1 MLSHISIKNYA
12 LIRQLELNLSAN
24 LNVITGETGAGKS
37 ILLGAIGLLLG
48 NRADSKT
55 LWDENQKCVIEGS
68 FDLAKTDLKLQ
79 FENEDLDY
87 SPQTIIRREISANGK
102 SRAFINDT
110 PVTLE
115 VMRKIGFLLMDIHS
129 QHETLELG
137 SHRFQLNLIDA
148 FAENEKVKEKYSEA
162 WRDFLNASKNYD
174 EMLNESSSLKV
185 ESDFVKFQLD
195 ELVKANLSDTQEQ
208 EKLEDEL
215 KKSEHAEEIKT
226 RLQTVLSILNESEYS
241 AISSLASARN
251 ELHSLTNLS
260 NSFSS
265 LLQRIES
272 LRIELHDIVMETES
286 EDAKTE
292 INPQRTEEI
301 NQRLNTIYHLQQK
314 HRAQTISALLEIQ
327 NALQLKA
334 DKTDNLDEELANALK
349 KLNNSKE
356 LLTKCADE
364 LSRSR
369 KKVSAPLANQLIQ
382 LLKDLGIPDAQLK
395 IEQEKTEPSS
405 SGADVVEILF
415 SANKGIAARPLA
427 QVASG
432 GEFSR
437 LMFAVKYVLAEKKTI
452 PTLILDEI
460 DNGVSGEVAIKLG
473 TLMKRM
479 AHNHQLVAISH
490 LPQIAAKADVHFLAL
505 KDNSQAKAESQ
516 IKELTKQE
524 RITEIAKMIGGS
536 SPSATAMKNAKE
548 LMEA

>member
-1 MLSHISIKNYA
+1 MLSHIAIKNYA

-55 LWDENQKCVIEGS
+55 LWDENQKCVIEGN
-68 FDLAKTDLKLQ
+68 FDLSKSDLRSQ

-87 SPQTIIRREISANGK
+87 LPQTIIRREVNANGK

-137 SHRFQLNLIDA
+137 SHRFQLELIDA
-148 FAENEKVKEKYSEA
+148 YAENEKVKEKYNQA
-162 WRDFLNASKNYD
+162 WRQFTIATKNYS
-174 EMLNESSSLKV
+174 ELTKESSSLKA

-195 ELVKANLSDTQEQ
+195 ELVKANLSDTTEQ
-208 EKLEDEL
+208 EKLEEEL
-215 KKSEHAEEIKT
+215 KKSEHAEEIKS
-226 RLQTVLSILNESEYS
+226 RLQTILGILNEAEYS
-241 AISSLASARN
+241 VAASLTSARN
-251 ELHSLTNLS
+251 ELHTLTNLS
-260 NSFSS
+260 NSFSL
-265 LLQRIES
+265 LLQRTES
-272 LRIELHDIVMETES
+272 VRIELNDIVMEVEA

-292 INPQRTEEI
+292 IDPQRTIEI
-301 NQRLNTIYHLQQK
+301 NERLSAIYHLQQK
-314 HRAQTISALLEIQ
+314 HRVQTISSLIEIQ
-327 NALQLKA
+327 NSLQLRA
-334 DKTDNLDEELANALK
+334 DKTNNLDEALATALK
-349 KLNNSKE
+349 DLNNSKE
-356 LLTKCADE
+356 VLAKGADE

-369 KKVSAPLANQLIQ
+369 KKISAALADQLIQ

-395 IEQEKTEPSS
+395 IEQEKTEPSP
-405 SGADVVEILF
+405 SGSDVVEILF

-460 DNGVSGEVAIKLG
+460 DSGVSGEVAIKLG
-473 TLMKRM
+473 LLMKRM
-479 AHNHQLVAISH
+479 AKDHQLIAISH

-516 IKELTKQE
+516 IKELSKQE

-536 SPSATAMKNAKE
+536 SPSTTAMKNAKE